1 MDWSQYESVIDKQIR
16 EATERGE
23 FDDLPGTGKPLPDL
37 GGPDDELWWL
47 KGYLQ
52 REGLSTDALL
62 PTSLQLRR
70 AIEQLPETVRGM
82 YAEETVREA
91 VAALNRRIV
100 EHLRAPSGPHVP
112 VAPVDAD
119 AVVATWRAER
129 EARRAESTR
138 ARVATPGPAAGDGT
152 AAEPA
157 PAGRRW
163 WRRLFR
169 RG

>member
-1 MDWSQYESVIDKQIR
+1 MDMSQYESIIDKQIR

-23 FDDLPGTGKPLPDL
+23 FDDLPGTGKPLAHL

-70 AIEQLPETVRGM
+70 AIEQLPETVRGA
-82 YAEETVREA
+82 YAEETVREI

-112 VAPVDAD
+112 VAPVDVD

-129 EARRAESTR
+129 EAARAT
-138 ARVATPGPAAGDGT
+138 TPDRTGAADSAPADRDAAAGGR
-152 AAEPA
+152 
-157 PAGRRW
+157 RRW
-163 WRRLFR
+163 WQRLFR